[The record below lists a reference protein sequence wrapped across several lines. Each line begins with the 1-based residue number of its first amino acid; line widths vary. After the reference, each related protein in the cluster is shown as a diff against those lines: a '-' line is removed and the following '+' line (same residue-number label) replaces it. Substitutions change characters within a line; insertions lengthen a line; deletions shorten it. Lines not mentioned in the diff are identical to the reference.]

1 MSAVLLREIL
11 PEGFK
16 GALAH
21 QETKGVAAFGFLL
34 KSGIWRYLIC
44 KAMSLRTANIVDRK
58 VSCFTHRKVC
68 RQVIQR
74 LKILLK

>member
-1 MSAVLLREIL
+1 VAISAVLLRGWL

-16 GALAH
+16 DALAH

-44 KAMSLRTANIVDRK
+44 KAMGLRMADIVDRK
-58 VSCFTHRKVC
+58 VSWLHTVRFVGK
-68 RQVIQR
+68 
-74 LKILLK
+74 LSND